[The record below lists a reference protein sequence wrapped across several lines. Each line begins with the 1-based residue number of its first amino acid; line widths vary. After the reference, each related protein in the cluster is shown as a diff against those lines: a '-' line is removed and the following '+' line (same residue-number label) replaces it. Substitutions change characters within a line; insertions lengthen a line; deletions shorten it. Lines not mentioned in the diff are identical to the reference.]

1 MTMDILRFVA
11 GQRHSKNERFYM
23 IATAIKI
30 TYFQTAWAGF
40 SKAAEKYGVTAELR
54 GTGGFDSRAEASA
67 FREVVALKPSGI
79 LVQVVNRAMMAPEID
94 AAIAAG
100 IPVITFDSD
109 APTSHRLFF
118 IGTNNRGAGLLG
130 GKRVATKLNGKGN
143 VVFFTIAGWLNLEER
158 LKGYQEAF
166 EGYPGINVVD
176 VFDMKGDSSLA
187 MHKAEEYLA
196 RTGPAKIDA
205 MVCLES
211 MSGMDVGGAFKR
223 LGAKG
228 TLLMGMD
235 ADVGT
240 LKLVKDGTIDATI
253 AQKPYTMA
261 FLGLKALDEAY
272 HYPARPLGRDYRLD
286 PFSPFP
292 AFVDT
297 GVTLVDK
304 SNVDAV
310 LKNESGTAGGSQ

>member
-1 MTMDILRFVA
+1 MDILRFVA
-11 GQRHSKNERFYM
+11 GQRHSKNERYYM

-304 SNVDAV
+304 SNVDAI
-310 LKNESGTAGGSQ
+310 LKNVSGTAGGSQ

>member
-1 MTMDILRFVA
+1 MDILRFVA

-261 FLGLKALDEAY
+261 YLGLKALDEAY
-272 HYPARPLGRDYRLD
+272 HYPVRPLGRDYRLD

-292 AFVDT
+292 AFIDT

-310 LKNESGTAGGSQ
+310 LKNESGMAGGSQ

>member
-1 MTMDILRFVA
+1 MDILRFVA
-11 GQRHSKNERFYM
+11 GQRHSKNERYYM

-40 SKAAEKYGVTAELR
+40 SKAAEKYGVTAELC
-54 GTGGFDSRAEASA
+54 GPGGFDARAEASA

>member
-1 MTMDILRFVA
+1 MNILRFVA
-11 GQRHSKNERFYM
+11 GQRHSKNERYYM

-79 LVQVVNRAMMAPEID
+79 LVQVVNRAMMGPEID

-109 APTSHRLFF
+109 APQSHRLFF

-223 LGAKG
+223 VGAKG

-272 HYPARPLGRDYRLD
+272 HYPVRPLGRDYRLD

>member
-1 MTMDILRFVA
+1 MDILRFVA

-272 HYPARPLGRDYRLD
+272 HYPARPLGQDYRLD
-286 PFSPFP
+286 PSLRFP
-292 AFVDT
+292 RLSIP
-297 GVTLVDK
+297 G
-304 SNVDAV
+304 
-310 LKNESGTAGGSQ
+310 

>member
-1 MTMDILRFVA
+1 
-11 GQRHSKNERFYM
+11 M

-30 TYFQTAWAGF
+30 TYFQSAWAGF
-40 SKAAEKYGVTAELR
+40 SKAAEKYGVTAELC
-54 GTGGFDSRAEASA
+54 GPGGFDARAEASA

>member
-1 MTMDILRFVA
+1 MNILRFVA
-11 GQRHSKNERFYM
+11 GQRHSKNERYYM

-79 LVQVVNRAMMAPEID
+79 LVQVVNRAMMGPEID

-223 LGAKG
+223 VGAKG

-272 HYPARPLGRDYRLD
+272 HYPVRPLGRDYRLD

>member
-1 MTMDILRFVA
+1 MDILRFVA
-11 GQRHSKNERFYM
+11 GQRHSKNERYYM

-261 FLGLKALDEAY
+261 YLGLKALDEAY

-310 LKNESGTAGGSQ
+310 LKNESGMAGGSQ

>member
-1 MTMDILRFVA
+1 MDILRFVA

-30 TYFQTAWAGF
+30 TYFQSAWAGF

>member
-1 MTMDILRFVA
+1 MDILRFVA
-11 GQRHSKNERFYM
+11 GQRHSKNERYYM

-30 TYFQTAWAGF
+30 TYFQSAWAGF
-40 SKAAEKYGVTAELR
+40 SKAAEKYGVTAELC
-54 GTGGFDSRAEASA
+54 GPGGFDARAEASA

>member
-11 GQRHSKNERFYM
+11 GQRHSKNERYYM

>member
-1 MTMDILRFVA
+1 MTMNILRFV
-11 GQRHSKNERFYM
+11 GWQRHSKSERFYM
-23 IATAIKI
+23 IATAVKI
-30 TYFQTAWAGF
+30 TYFQSAWAGF

-54 GTGGFDSRAEASA
+54 GPGGFDARAEATA
-67 FREVVALKPSGI
+67 FREVVALRPSGI
-79 LVQVVNRAMMAPEID
+79 LVQVVNRAMMGPEID

-118 IGTNNRGAGLLG
+118 IGTNNRVAGLLG

-143 VVFFTIAGWLNLEER
+143 VVFFTIAGQLNMEER

-166 EGYPGINVVD
+166 DGYPGINVVD

-205 MVCLES
+205 MVCLEATT
-211 MSGMDVGGAFKR
+211 GMDVGEAFKR
-223 LGAKG
+223 VGAKG

-240 LKLVKDGTIDATI
+240 LNLVKDGTIDATI

-272 HYPARPLGRDYRLD
+272 HYPVRPLGRDYRLD

-297 GVTLVDK
+297 GVTMVDQ

-310 LKNESGTAGGSQ
+310 LKNENWTDVVPQ

>member
-1 MTMDILRFVA
+1 MNILRFV
-11 GQRHSKNERFYM
+11 GLRRHSKSERFYM

-30 TYFQTAWAGF
+30 TYWQSAWAGF

-54 GTGGFDSRAEASA
+54 GPGGFDPRAEATE
-67 FREVVALKPSGI
+67 FRAVVALRPSGI
-79 LVQVVNRAMMAPEID
+79 LVQVVNRAMMVPEID

-109 APTSHRLFF
+109 APASHRLFF
-118 IGTNNRGAGLLG
+118 IGTNNRVAGLLG

-143 VVFFTIAGWLNLEER
+143 VVFFTIAGQLNMEER
-158 LKGYQEAF
+158 LKGYKEAF
-166 EGYPGINVVD
+166 DGYPGINVVD
-176 VFDMKGDSSLA
+176 VFDMKGDSSLT

-205 MVCLES
+205 MVCLEATT
-211 MSGMDVGGAFKR
+211 GMDVGEVFKR
-223 LGAKG
+223 VGAKG

-235 ADVGT
+235 ADVHT
-240 LKLVKDGTIDATI
+240 LNLVKDGTIEATI

-272 HYPARPLGRDYRLD
+272 HYPVRPLGRDYRLV

-292 AFVDT
+292 EFVDT

-304 SNVDAV
+304 NNVDAI
-310 LKNESGTAGGSQ
+310 LKNESVTAGGTQ

>member
-1 MTMDILRFVA
+1 MNILRFVA
-11 GQRHSKNERFYM
+11 GQRHSKNERYYM

-79 LVQVVNRAMMAPEID
+79 LVQVVNRAMMGPEID

-130 GKRVATKLNGKGN
+130 GKRVATQLNGKGN

-223 LGAKG
+223 VGAKG

-272 HYPARPLGRDYRLD
+272 HYPVRPLGRDYRLD

>member
-1 MTMDILRFVA
+1 MNILRFIA
-11 GQRHSKNERFYM
+11 GQRHSKNERYYM

-79 LVQVVNRAMMAPEID
+79 LVQVVNRAMMGPEID

-109 APTSHRLFF
+109 APQSHRLFF

-223 LGAKG
+223 VGAKG

-272 HYPARPLGRDYRLD
+272 HYPVRPLGRDYRLD

>member
-1 MTMDILRFVA
+1 
-11 GQRHSKNERFYM
+11 M

>member
-1 MTMDILRFVA
+1 MDILRFVA
-11 GQRHSKNERFYM
+11 GQRHSKNERYYM

-40 SKAAEKYGVTAELR
+40 SKAAEKYGVTAELC

>member
-11 GQRHSKNERFYM
+11 GQRHSKNERYYM

-261 FLGLKALDEAY
+261 FLGLNALDEAY

>member
-1 MTMDILRFVA
+1 
-11 GQRHSKNERFYM
+11 
-23 IATAIKI
+23 
-30 TYFQTAWAGF
+30 
-40 SKAAEKYGVTAELR
+40 
-54 GTGGFDSRAEASA
+54 
-67 FREVVALKPSGI
+67 
-79 LVQVVNRAMMAPEID
+79 
-94 AAIAAG
+94 
-100 IPVITFDSD
+100 
-109 APTSHRLFF
+109 
-118 IGTNNRGAGLLG
+118 
-130 GKRVATKLNGKGN
+130 LNGKGN

>member
-1 MTMDILRFVA
+1 
-11 GQRHSKNERFYM
+11 M

-30 TYFQTAWAGF
+30 TYFQSAWAGF

>member
-30 TYFQTAWAGF
+30 TYFQSAWAGF
-40 SKAAEKYGVTAELR
+40 SKAAEKYGVTAELC
-54 GTGGFDSRAEASA
+54 GPGGFDARAEASA

>member
-1 MTMDILRFVA
+1 MNILRFIA
-11 GQRHSKNERFYM
+11 GQRHSKNERYYM

-79 LVQVVNRAMMAPEID
+79 LVQVVNRAMMGPEID

-223 LGAKG
+223 VGAKG

-272 HYPARPLGRDYRLD
+272 HYPVRPLGRDYRLD

>member
-1 MTMDILRFVA
+1 MDILRFVA

-40 SKAAEKYGVTAELR
+40 SKAAEKYGVTAELC
-54 GTGGFDSRAEASA
+54 GPGGFDARAEASA

>member
-1 MTMDILRFVA
+1 MDILRFVA

>member
-1 MTMDILRFVA
+1 LC
-11 GQRHSKNERFYM
+11 GP
-23 IATAIKI
+23 
-30 TYFQTAWAGF
+30 
-40 SKAAEKYGVTAELR
+40 
-54 GTGGFDSRAEASA
+54 GGFDARAEASA

>member
-1 MTMDILRFVA
+1 MNILRFVA
-11 GQRHSKNERFYM
+11 GQRHSKNERYYM

-79 LVQVVNRAMMAPEID
+79 LVQVVNRAMMGPEID

-166 EGYPGINVVD
+166 EGNPGINVVD

-223 LGAKG
+223 VGAKG

-272 HYPARPLGRDYRLD
+272 HYPVRPLGRDYRLD

>member
-1 MTMDILRFVA
+1 MDILRFVA
-11 GQRHSKNERFYM
+11 GQRHSKNERYYM

>member
-1 MTMDILRFVA
+1 MDILRFVA

-30 TYFQTAWAGF
+30 TYFQSAWAGF
-40 SKAAEKYGVTAELR
+40 SKAAEKYGVTAELC
-54 GTGGFDSRAEASA
+54 GPGGFDARAEASA